1 MNDKT
6 SQWCVNWFVAYYCD
20 DCFAEVER
28 IMKQTVEEEAA
39 QAAINPNAK
48 AQTPPTENQTN
59 DDE

>member
-6 SQWCVNWFVAYYCD
+6 SKWCASWFVAYYCD

-39 QAAINPNAK
+39 QSVIDPN
-48 AQTPPTENQTN
+48 E
-59 DDE
+59 